1 MRLSSKLA
9 NIIGQRSR
17 LQQQQTVRSL
27 VVPSSSA
34 SSNTFAE
41 VMQLQKKRGYST
53 SSLHQSQAGDGAAF
67 YKVSGLP
74 EGMSKLKLVAEVVDH
89 AVNLKNVRPGETID
103 VPYELTVSPS
113 LRDFWQSA
121 FYSHDRINTSTP
133 FARALG
139 LQDQALPFGLMA
151 FLTAS
156 MSHADQAKL
165 QAGFKNAKYHWP
177 AFAGDTFKKK
187 FVIRSLRSTSDR
199 QNSIF
204 EIDCELI
211 NQRGVTVFTCEKTML
226 FPFEVPPSQVEA
238 VRPPN
243 SRTDDFLNHL
253 IQQVETLQSIGS
265 QTLTSVRPGQLI
277 LHTLTRPLSETHM
290 MQLASLARLTHERHF
305 NSRLYR
311 KEEMFVPGG
320 LVLGLTCSLASR
332 DLHEVLFE
340 ELKECSFPNNLAPGD
355 TVGAITFINS
365 LEEHVGGDIEA
376 VNIRTVGIKNMDVLR
391 KLANRELPAEIFTTP
406 SLPRPAALEEM
417 LKKSF
422 PELSKLIVCIADRKV
437 YRQAPKSTPFLL

>member
-1 MRLSSKLA
+1 MINRFACSLRAARVGGPFASW
-9 NIIGQRSR
+9 
-17 LQQQQTVRSL
+17 QTMGY
-27 VVPSSSA
+27 SSSSFKA
-34 SSNTFAE
+34 VA
-41 VMQLQKKRGYST
+41 GT
-53 SSLHQSQAGDGAAF
+53 SGSAF
-67 YKVSGLP
+67 FQVSGLP
-74 EGMSKLKLVAEVVDH
+74 EGIEQKKLVAEVIDQ

-103 VPYELTVSPS
+103 VPYELTVSS
-113 LRDFWQSA
+113 SMRDFWQSA

-133 FARALG
+133 FARELG
-139 LQDQALPFGLMA
+139 LQDQVLPFGLMT

-187 FVIRSLRSTSDR
+187 FVIRSLRSTSDK
-199 QNSIF
+199 QHSIF
-204 EIDCELI
+204 EIDCELY
-211 NQRGVTVFTCEKTML
+211 NQRGVVVFTCEKTML
-226 FPFEVPPSQVEA
+226 FPFEVPPSEVKA
-238 VRPPN
+238 IRPPN
-243 SRTDDFLNHL
+243 SRNDDFLNHL
-253 IQQVETLQSIGS
+253 VQQAETLQSIGS
-265 QTLTSVRPGQLI
+265 QTLSSVRPGQLI
-277 LHTLTRPLSETHM
+277 LHTLTRPISETHM

-340 ELKECSFPNNLAPGD
+340 ELKECSFPNNLAPSD

-376 VNIRTVGIKNMDVLR
+376 INIRTVGIKNMDVLR
-391 KLANRELPAEIFTTP
+391 KLANKELPAEIFAA
-406 SLPRPAALEEM
+406 SSMPRPAALEEM
-417 LKKSF
+417 LKKTF